1 MGTRMKLAGSLWWIG
16 TLFLLTACGGGSGG
30 SSGESTPPPPP
41 PPPVVTLPPL
51 QITAG
56 EIDTFATIAANTP
69 EGMLQIAHYADALT
83 FSRTFN
89 FDTVQLCSNGGSR
102 TITLSQPLPL
112 QQKTVITDTMDDCYV
127 AELDA
132 IVQGVAQVTVMA
144 SAAVADSESLQLE
157 VNLTKATI
165 KESPALTVLDS
176 VQVNIDKTA
185 LTHHI
190 QVFPAHTQI
199 RLESSDG
206 ELITINQF
214 KLSTSLDFRTAKYQ
228 HQFQGRL
235 AFSQLSRDLAFS
247 TLQPIQGYL
256 GEYPHQGV
264 IEIADTQNNKVT
276 VTANQ
281 VVNSSYASIKFNS
294 SEPLLSA
301 WSRLTDGNY
310 WKIPGVTLRA
320 EPREFRHDNFQALA
334 QISSTDIS
342 NFPMKG
348 TLSFL
353 FSRPVTTLTGLENF
367 FIGVSLSGDH
377 RIAAVARIEGAVV
390 HLTPVKPLSPGVS
403 YRLGSF
409 DAWNSLEQVVKVWP
423 EYYLFK
429 QFAITNDLKAVL
441 SSNQRFYSSD
451 TAPTLSAEQSLR
463 KQPQDVSYQWQA
475 LHGADVSFDQPTG
488 ITTSF
493 RVNNPMQQQRITVR
507 LTLSDKAGN
516 SHSAEQS
523 FYYHD
528 GSLSAF
534 LFDSDQ
540 DDFIGRGESQ
550 YYSSVDRT
558 FISQNRPAN
567 SIWLQL
573 QAVDS
578 IYGAEWDLEFAVPEG
593 QILAPGRYDNLGRYM
608 TPYTKINT
616 MNISGRGSACNSLT
630 GSFEIFDIELTPSK
644 IENNVQLY
652 QVSRLA
658 LNYVQHCDGK
668 EPAMRGKIRFNSS
681 YPW

>member
-1 MGTRMKLAGSLWWIG
+1 MKLSCSLWLIG
-16 TLFLLTACGGGSGG
+16 TLFLLTACGGGSG
-30 SSGESTPPPPP
+30 ESTPTPPPPPP

-56 EIDTFATIAANTP
+56 ETDSFATIATNTP

-83 FSRTFN
+83 VSRTFN

-102 TITLSQPLPL
+102 TVTLSQPLPL
-112 QQKTVITDTMDDCYV
+112 QQNTVITDTLDDCYV

-132 IVQGVAQVTVMA
+132 IVQGVARVTVAAA
-144 SAAVADSESLQLE
+144 SAAADTESLQLE

-165 KESPALTVLDS
+165 KESPALTVLDP
-176 VQVNIDKTA
+176 VQVSIEKTPLA
-185 LTHHI
+185 HHI
-190 QVFPAHTQI
+190 QVVPTHAQI

-206 ELITINQF
+206 ELLTINQF

-235 AFSQLSRDLAFS
+235 AFSQLSRDLTFS
-247 TLQPIQGYL
+247 TIQPIQGFL

-264 IEIADTQNNKVT
+264 VEISDTLNNKVT
-276 VTANQ
+276 VSANQ
-281 VVNSSYASIKFNS
+281 VVNSSYANIKFNS
-294 SEPLLSA
+294 AEPLLSA

-310 WKIPGVTLRA
+310 WKIPGVTLRSD
-320 EPREFRHDNFQALA
+320 PREFRHDNFEALA

-342 NFPMKG
+342 DFPMKG

-390 HLTPVKPLSPGVS
+390 HLTPVKPLSPGMP

-409 DAWNSLEQVVKVWP
+409 DAWNSLQQVVKVWP

-441 SSNQRFYSSD
+441 SSNQRFYTRD

-493 RVNNPMQQQRITVR
+493 RVNNPMQQQRIEVR
-507 LTLSDKAGN
+507 LTLTDKAGN

-534 LFDSDQ
+534 LFDSDK

-558 FISQNRPAN
+558 FISESRPAN

-573 QAVDS
+573 QSVNA
-578 IYGAEWDLEFAVPEG
+578 IFGYEWNLEFAVPQG
-593 QILAPGRYDNLGRYM
+593 QTITTGRYDNLGRYT
-608 TPYTKINT
+608 TPYTTRNA
-616 MNISGRGSACNSLT
+616 MNISGRGSICNSLT

-644 IENNVQLY
+644 VENNVQLY

>member
-1 MGTRMKLAGSLWWIG
+1 MKLSCSLWLIG
-16 TLFLLTACGGGSGG
+16 TLFLLTACGGGSG
-30 SSGESTPPPPP
+30 ESTPTPPPPPP

-56 EIDTFATIAANTP
+56 ETDTFATIATNTP
-69 EGMLQIAHYADALT
+69 EGILQIAHYADALT
-83 FSRTFN
+83 VSRTFN

-102 TITLSQPLPL
+102 TVTLSQPLPL
-112 QQKTVITDTMDDCYV
+112 QQNTVITDSMDDCYV

-132 IVQGVAQVTVMA
+132 IVQGVAQVTVAA
-144 SAAVADSESLQLE
+144 SSAVADSQSLQLE

-165 KESPALTVLDS
+165 KESPALTVLDP
-176 VQVNIDKTA
+176 VQVSIEKTPLA
-185 LTHHI
+185 HNI
-190 QVFPAHTQI
+190 QVVPTHAQI

-206 ELITINQF
+206 ELLTINQF

-235 AFSQLSRDLAFS
+235 AFSQLSRDLAFA
-247 TLQPIQGYL
+247 TVQPIQGFL

-264 IEIADTQNNKVT
+264 VEISDSLNNKVT
-276 VTANQ
+276 VSANQ

-294 SEPLLSA
+294 AEPLLSS

-310 WKIPGVTLRA
+310 WKIPGVTLRSD
-320 EPREFRHDNFQALA
+320 PREFRHDNFEALA

-367 FIGVSLSGDH
+367 FIGVSMSGDH

-390 HLTPVKPLSPGVS
+390 HLTPVKPLSPGMP

-441 SSNQRFYSSD
+441 SSNQRFYTRD

-493 RVNNPMQQQRITVR
+493 RVNNPMQQQRIEVR

-534 LFDSDQ
+534 LFDSDK

-558 FISQNRPAN
+558 FISESRPAN

-573 QAVDS
+573 QSVNA
-578 IYGAEWDLEFAVPEG
+578 IFGYEWNLEFAVPQG
-593 QILAPGRYDNLGRYM
+593 QTISPGRYDNLGRYT
-608 TPYTKINT
+608 TPYTTRNA
-616 MNISGRGSACNSLT
+616 MNISGRGSICNSLT

-658 LNYVQHCDGK
+658 LNYIQHCDGK